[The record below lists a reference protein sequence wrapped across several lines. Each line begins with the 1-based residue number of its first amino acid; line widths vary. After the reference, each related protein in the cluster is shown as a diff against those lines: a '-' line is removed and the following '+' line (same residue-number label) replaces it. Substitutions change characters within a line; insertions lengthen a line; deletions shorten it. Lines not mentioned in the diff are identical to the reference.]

1 MQQECSCVLTSV
13 ARIGHQDETLA
24 RQAFQRS
31 LIVLQEANTEFTF
44 LPAADC
50 GIACLEK
57 SFAAL
62 ESTSPLIKRR
72 LLGACLE
79 CLRHDGKVT
88 VAELELFRAIA
99 DAIGCPLPP
108 WLDMSQLRTVGQV

>member
-1 MQQECSCVLTSV
+1 VT
-13 ARIGHQDETLA
+13 RIGHQDETLA

-31 LIVLQEANTEFTF
+31 LIVLQEAKAEFTF
-44 LPAADC
+44 LPAAEC

-62 ESTSPLIKRR
+62 ETTSPLIKRR

-79 CLRHDGKVT
+79 CLRHDGTVT

-108 WLDMSQLRTVGQV
+108 WLEITHGQT